1 MIDGITG
8 MHFMDLSQGQL
19 MPLHGLLLVGR
30 KMRVAGAQWGYDCIV
45 QYVIG
50 FLSFRTVE
58 DFRRLRFQMVFY
70 LVGEHNYPPRG
81 HVNTS
86 FKYVERARYSKPF
99 AFHKKHAILPT
110 SHHLPIQHARRLANF
125 LSFVIPN
132 KIQSLT

>member
-1 MIDGITG
+1 MVSLACISWIFRRDNLCLYT
-8 MHFMDLSQGQL
+8 DYYW
-19 MPLHGLLLVGR
+19 LVGR
-30 KMRVAGAQWGYDCIV
+30 CGWRGHRGYDCIV
-45 QYVIG
+45 QYVIA

-70 LVGEHNYPPRG
+70 LVGENNYLPRG

-86 FKYVERARYSKPF
+86 FKYVERARYSEPF